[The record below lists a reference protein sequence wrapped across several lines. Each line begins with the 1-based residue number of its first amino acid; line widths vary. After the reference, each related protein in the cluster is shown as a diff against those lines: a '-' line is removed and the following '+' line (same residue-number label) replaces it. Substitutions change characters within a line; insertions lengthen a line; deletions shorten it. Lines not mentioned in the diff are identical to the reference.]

1 MIFATNLVNSSAT
14 RATCRFLP
22 SEISFHVLSYP
33 YRSIVDLY
41 TAFNFH
47 FNLQINIVKHP
58 GEIEGKSTAVH
69 AKLVAPDHVNIHIYP
84 DIPDYT
90 KVENMKCQCQLN
102 LTNNHHYFVAGKGCI
117 SFPWQGKQRSGPISN
132 DFMRQY

>member
-47 FNLQINIVKHP
+47 FNVYRSTLLSTQGRSRASPRLSTPSWWPRTTSTSIFTPTSLTTVRWENI
-58 GEIEGKSTAVH
+58 
-69 AKLVAPDHVNIHIYP
+69 
-84 DIPDYT
+84 
-90 KVENMKCQCQLN
+90 KCQLY